1 MSAELIQRVLAHIET
16 LGSGPEEGA
25 FTEDSFLVVHGLAE
39 LYKASLRSCPDQR
52 DLLENIGELLL
63 ISWKVYM
70 KMAQLENEPMKKKN

>member
-1 MSAELIQRVLAHIET
+1 MSAELIPRVLAHIET
-16 LGSGPEEGA
+16 LGNGPEEGA

-39 LYKASLRSCPDQR
+39 LYKGKLKGCPDQQ

-70 KMAQLENEPMKKKN
+70 KMVRLENEGMKKKN

>member
-1 MSAELIQRVLAHIET
+1 MSAELIPRVLAHIDT

-25 FTEDSFLVVHGLAE
+25 FTEDSFLVISGLAE
-39 LYKASLRSCPDQR
+39 LYRVTLKSCPDQQ
-52 DLLENIGELLL
+52 DHLENIGGLLL

>member
-1 MSAELIQRVLAHIET
+1 MSAELIPRVLAHIDT

-25 FTEDSFLVVHGLAE
+25 FTEDSFLVISGLAE
-39 LYKASLRSCPDQR
+39 LYRTTLKSCPDQR

>member
-16 LGSGPEEGA
+16 LGNGPEEGA

-39 LYKASLRSCPDQR
+39 LYTATLKGCPDQR